1 MCTITMVSASK
12 KQAMFRRAV
21 VVSNAVFTMF
31 YWCLALAK
39 RYSECAPPRLTI
51 VVGVTPITVS
61 AINALATQTML
72 RFTVDVTVA
81 IT

>member
-1 MCTITMVSASK
+1 MCTITVISASK
-12 KQAMFRRAV
+12 KQAVFRRAV

-39 RYSECAPPRLTI
+39 RQSECTPPRLTI